1 MVVTT
6 DTPVRVLTTKSKGWR
21 NITVWTH
28 DPGEPPYEA
37 ELRFNGTTYPLSP
50 RMPVGNSAKGKVVIP
65 SPEAASPLR

>member
-21 NITVWTH
+21 NITAWTH